1 MTADKDVSMR
11 RFTQIFTAAILLGC
25 VLIMAADATA
35 YSVAV
40 LPVADLSQGRDGVDF
55 AITSQLV
62 KQLRQQGLDVIET
75 PKVIEFM
82 TEHGIRRCDE
92 IDSFSG
98 RKMALSLKCD
108 SLLLTTLYR
117 RSSTTDQSTLILT
130 LLHGKNGQPVWSK
143 IVSGDLDDSQPLFG
157 IRQNKEISKLQARQI
172 ANLARQLT
180 RQLPTL
186 PEVHTRDLSQ
196 VQVAD
201 IKLSPP
207 LTRGG
212 NPVRCRVKVNFLD
225 SEPSNLRLNGGQQT
239 IELRRTNIP
248 HIYTGTFISRVE
260 EGDQNINLSASW
272 SPQKTETTNSLT
284 SYRVANSPAQLY
296 LDFHNSY
303 QLGNI
308 HAFTSAITIIP
319 RMEPQRPL
327 ELWRVTVRN
336 EQGEIVF
343 SETQYTAL
351 PNKMHWRGINSNR
364 QQLNAGY
371 YSLSLT
377 VRDIAGNEARTTA
390 ELYMQATD
398 TKMVNIKQ
406 HSERGQS
413 WLEIRANEAMLIPI
427 DNWVLILETEQ
438 GDRLL
443 TRKGSR
449 LPATVTISSKIAQQN
464 PACHF
469 QIQDKLGNRY
479 NVAGIDLE
487 TADKQELHAQLKPQ
501 RSWKTDF

>member
-1 MTADKDVSMR
+1 
-11 RFTQIFTAAILLGC
+11 
-25 VLIMAADATA
+25 MAADATA

-62 KQLRQQGLDVIET
+62 KQLRQQGLDIIET
-75 PKVIEFM
+75 PRVIEFM

-117 RSSTTDQSTLILT
+117 RSSTTDQSTIILT

-143 IVSGDLDDSQPLFG
+143 IVSGHLNDTQPLFG
-157 IRQNKEISKLQARQI
+157 IGQNKEVSKLQARQI
-172 ANLARQLT
+172 FNLARQLT
-180 RQLPTL
+180 RELPTL
-186 PEVHTRDLSQ
+186 PEVHTQDLSQ

-201 IKLSPP
+201 IRLSPP

-212 NPVRCRVKVNFLD
+212 DPVRCRVKVNFLE
-225 SEPSNLRLNGGQQT
+225 SEPNSLRLNGGQQT
-239 IELRRTNIP
+239 IELQKTNIP
-248 HIYTGTFISRVE
+248 HVYTGTFISRIE
-260 EGDQNINLSASW
+260 EGDQNISLSASW
-272 SPQKTETTNSLT
+272 SPQKTETTNNLT
-284 SYRVANSPAQLY
+284 SYRVANNPVQLF

-303 QLGNI
+303 QLGDI
-308 HAFTSAITIIP
+308 HAFSNAITIIP
-319 RMEPQRPL
+319 RMEPQRQL

-336 EQGEIVF
+336 EQGETVF

-351 PNKMHWRGINSNR
+351 PNAMHWGGINSNR

-371 YSLSLT
+371 YSLALT
-377 VRDIAGNEARTTA
+377 VRDIAENETRITT
-390 ELYMQATD
+390 ELYLQTAD

-406 HSERGQS
+406 HNERGHS
-413 WLEIRANEAMLIPI
+413 WLEIRPSEAMLIPI
-427 DNWVLILETEQ
+427 DNWILILETEQ

-449 LPATVTISSKIAQQN
+449 LPATVTISTKIAQQN
-464 PACHF
+464 PDCHF
-469 QIQDKLGNRY
+469 QVLDKLGNSY
-479 NVAGIDLE
+479 NVAGIDRK
-487 TADKQELHAQLKPQ
+487 TTVDKQELHAQLQPQ
-501 RSWKTDF
+501 NSRKTDF